1 MSAVDVVVVSYNSR
15 EHLRTCVEPLAAID
29 GVKPIVVDNASAD
42 GSAQTIA
49 DLPVVSLPRADNGGF
64 AKGCNEGWRA
74 GSAPLVLFLN
84 PDATIDA
91 RSLERLVQVLD
102 DDERVGA
109 VAPKIVYPDGS
120 ITFSQR
126 RFPRLRSTYARA
138 VFLHRVAPRATWT
151 DEIVRDE
158 RKYDRPRS
166 AEWVSGACVMVRR
179 SALEELG
186 GWDED
191 FFLYSE
197 DIDLCRRMWRSGR
210 KVRFE
215 PGAVAIHEGGASAPS
230 ATTLPYLASSRIKY
244 ARKHHSGPYVA
255 LSRLGLGLEAALRVL
270 ASRGGLGARLAHLRS
285 LALLG
290 SISWFSH
297 GFTL

>member
-1 MSAVDVVVVSYNSR
+1 
-15 EHLRTCVEPLAAID
+15 
-29 GVKPIVVDNASAD
+29 
-42 GSAQTIA
+42 
-49 DLPVVSLPRADNGGF
+49 
-64 AKGCNEGWRA
+64 
-74 GSAPLVLFLN
+74 
-84 PDATIDA
+84 TIDTT
-91 RSLERLVQVLD
+91 SLERLVQVLE

-138 VFLHRVAPRATWT
+138 VFLHRAAPRATWT

-158 RKYDRPRS
+158 RKYEQPRS
-166 AEWVSGACVMVRR
+166 AEWVSGACLMVRR

-197 DIDLCRRMWRSGR
+197 DIDLCRRLWRSGR

-215 PGAVAIHEGGASAPS
+215 PSATSVHEGGASATS
-230 ATTLPYLASSRIKY
+230 A
-244 ARKHHSGPYVA
+244 
-255 LSRLGLGLEAALRVL
+255 
-270 ASRGGLGARLAHLRS
+270 
-285 LALLG
+285 
-290 SISWFSH
+290 
-297 GFTL
+297 